1 MRLKKSTTVF
11 TKCLLIA
18 LLLLTP
24 QRVYCQFSDSTIK
37 EINLR
42 LLELHKCRQKQ
53 EKFMQLASQDS
64 ATIQEQHTQIIKLK
78 NDNFEIIGQRN
89 RYRDFCILSWSVL
102 ILSILL

>member
-1 MRLKKSTTVF
+1 MRLKKSMTVF

-24 QRVYCQFSDSTIK
+24 HRVYCQFSDSTIK

-64 ATIQEQHTQIIKLK
+64 VTIQEQHSQIIKLK
-78 NDNFEIIGQRN
+78 NDNFEIKGQRN
-89 RYRDFCILSWSVL
+89 RYRDFCIISWSVL

>member
-1 MRLKKSTTVF
+1 MRLKKSMTVF
-11 TKCLLIA
+11 TKSLLIA

-24 QRVYCQFSDSTIK
+24 QRVYCQFSDTTIK

-78 NDNFEIIGQRN
+78 NDNFEIKGQRN